1 MDKQID
7 SGSLRDCIKKGQIQW
22 RQHALER
29 ILEIGIT
36 RMEIKEAIQ
45 DGEILKS
52 YHQDKPFPSC
62 LIYSINKEPLH
73 VVVAFDP
80 DAEICH
86 VITAYRPDGKHFK
99 MDLKTR
105 REKK

>member
-1 MDKQID
+1 MDKQLD
-7 SGSLRDCIKKGQIQW
+7 SASLQNCIKKGQIQW

-29 ILEIGIT
+29 ILERGIT
-36 RMEIKEAIQ
+36 RLEIKEAIQ
-45 DGEILKS
+45 NGEILER
-52 YHQDKPFPSC
+52 YYLDKPFPSC

-73 VVVAFDP
+73 VVVALDP

-86 VITAYRPDGKHFK
+86 IITAYRPDRKHFK